1 MKNVLQRI
9 QTEFSQLS
17 KKHQLLANYI
27 LQHSTEMAFMT
38 SVQLAKAANVSNA
51 TVTRFSTTLGFEGFQ
66 KLQEAIRRETITH
79 YSSMDEVSKFSGDG
93 DTLFHSMLEAA
104 ELIPTLYSQRDSAA
118 IAGAVQC
125 ILRSEKILVS
135 GYQWCETLANYTWYE
150 LGKFKKNVFKLQDS
164 TMASYDLIHENPE
177 KSCAIIFGL
186 PRYPKK
192 LIDQIKRLQAENI
205 PIILFTDDLFPLAQS
220 CQHLFTI
227 PMNGVSL
234 PTVFP
239 LLLCMLHMQE
249 IISRVILEDAEN
261 AKIRVS
267 QFEKKAQD
275 TFIALEE
282 LL

>member
-1 MKNVLQRI
+1 MKNVLQKI
-9 QTEFSQLS
+9 QAEFPHLS
-17 KKHQLLANYI
+17 KKHQMLANYI
-27 LQHSTEMAFMT
+27 LQHPTETAFMT
-38 SVQLAKAANVSNA
+38 SVQLAKAAQVSNA
-51 TVTRFSTTLGFEGFQ
+51 TVTRFSTTLAFEGFQ
-66 KLQEAIRRETITH
+66 KLQDAIRKENITH
-79 YSSMDEVSKFSGDG
+79 YSSMDEVGKFSGDG
-93 DTLFHSMLEAA
+93 DSLFESMLDAA
-104 ELIPTLYSQRDSAA
+104 KLLPSLYGQRSPSA
-118 IAGAVQC
+118 ISGAVSC
-125 ILRSEKILVS
+125 ILGSEKVLVS

-249 IISRVILEDAEN
+249 IISRVILEDGEN

-267 QFEKKAQD
+267 QFERKAQD
-275 TFIALEE
+275 TFIALED